1 MTQPSSLC
9 VAGTEYELLTAPL
22 SFGSRA
28 GLGQGVNEVFSCLRK
43 LAPCLP
49 SSSGCFTPYGRT
61 YLDCGHLELASLE
74 CDDPYALADLHERGE
89 RLLCAAVRLASR
101 RAPELLLVVNNHD
114 GLLKPGAA
122 TWGAHESY
130 RVWVHPSRLVHY
142 VLPFLASRIFAG
154 SGGLAYP
161 SGAYLAGV
169 RPLFMQEVV
178 GGGTTTRRAIVSL
191 AREEHHSGPTPTT
204 FRFHLLIGDAHRILF
219 NYSLQIGATML
230 ALKAI
235 ENDSELRDC
244 MDRAPGPRHEQAW
257 LELLNEFNHYAAP
270 GEPPRA
276 NPLALQVQRVYLNG
290 ARRFVDGLAQPPSWM
305 PRILEDWERTLR
317 ALEED
322 DREWLC
328 GHLDAFAKHG
338 LIESWLEQNELE
350 ASELPGNRRA
360 FEELTLLEHDYALLD
375 RSRGVFD
382 SLLQNGLIAPSGR
395 PVIPPG
401 GAPEPFVSEV
411 NTRARAR
418 ARFLVENHSRTDLE
432 MNWSY
437 VRCTSDG
444 RYRELFDPCAEE
456 YGDWQM
462 P

>member
-1 MTQPSSLC
+1 MRTQNWKQKVNAMSFARIVVGFLLLC
-9 VAGTEYELLTAPL
+9 VAANAQQYVISTYAGGAPPATPSPAVAGSIGAPTSVATDAMGNVYFASLDLNVVFKLDPDGVLTRVA
-22 SFGSRA
+22 GSSRRGYSGDGGPA
-28 GLGQGVNEVFSCLRK
+28 TNAQLRLGQG
-43 LAPCLP
+43 
-49 SSSGCFTPYGRT
+49 YGIFI
-61 YLDCGHLELASLE
+61 
-74 CDDPYALADLHERGE
+74 
-89 RLLCAAVRLASR
+89 AA
-101 RAPELLLVVNNHD
+101 
-114 GLLKPGAA
+114 
-122 TWGAHESY
+122 
-130 RVWVHPSRLVHY
+130 
-142 VLPFLASRIFAG
+142 
-154 SGGLAYP
+154 GLAVDRT
-161 SGAYLAGV
+161 GNLFIADAGNYCI
-169 RPLFMQEVV
+169 
-178 GGGTTTRRAIVSL
+178 RRVS
-191 AREEHHSGPTPTT
+191 
-204 FRFHLLIGDAHRILF
+204 
-219 NYSLQIGATML
+219 
-230 ALKAI
+230 
-235 ENDSELRDC
+235 
-244 MDRAPGPRHEQAW
+244 
-257 LELLNEFNHYAAP
+257 
-270 GEPPRA
+270 
-276 NPLALQVQRVYLNG
+276 LNG

-328 GHLDAFAKHG
+328 GHLGAFAKHG

-401 GAPEPFVSEV
+401 GEPEPFVSEV